1 MCEYVRCSYVSAWL
15 CDLVA
20 SLFACHILQVVSVGS
35 ELVLS
40 LDDFKAALKM
50 VKDKNK
56 AGSASLMVRVTLSS
70 SSDRG
75 SNLKH
80 ESDGSADRVGAGQTA
95 TKQTTGFCDDGINV
109 EVMIRR

>member
-1 MCEYVRCSYVSAWL
+1 
-15 CDLVA
+15 
-20 SLFACHILQVVSVGS
+20 
-35 ELVLS
+35 
-40 LDDFKAALKM
+40 
-50 VKDKNK
+50 
-56 AGSASLMVRVTLSS
+56 MVRVTLSS